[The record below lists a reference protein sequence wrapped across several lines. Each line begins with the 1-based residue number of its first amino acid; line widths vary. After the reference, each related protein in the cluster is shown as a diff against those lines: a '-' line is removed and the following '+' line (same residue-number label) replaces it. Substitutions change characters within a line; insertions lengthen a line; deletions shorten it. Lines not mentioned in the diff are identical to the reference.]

1 MKNYIYNNSLIGKK
15 EISQLLGW
23 SFSTYNFVKTYCL
36 ADELK
41 LLGFKYST
49 KSGISL
55 SIEDLQVTYN
65 KLQFIKHI
73 NNFLLTIEKEYLEN
87 IITESERYQKIVV
100 LWDIFNN
107 SLKDQTLTFFNNYDP
122 FNSVYVMSSSGAR
135 GNLLQVKQLIAM
147 RGLISNQK
155 GQLVNLPILKNFQ
168 EGLTI
173 TDYLMSGYGARKGV
187 IDTSLKTATS
197 GYLTRR
203 LVEVAHNILIREKD
217 CKSKYSLT
225 VEKIN
230 FKFSNN
236 LIGCILN
243 KPVLNSN
250 FLIKKNTIIT
260 SKIIQFLNSIKIKK
274 IYIRSPLTCI
284 LYNSICQKCYGWN
297 LANETLIDIGIAV
310 GVLAGQS
317 IGEPGTQLTMRTFH
331 TGGVVNF
338 IDKKKIHYNHIGII
352 QYNKNLKIKKI
363 RLNSGDF
370 VNITTKEGSIILI
383 PTKKS
388 QKIKKLI
395 IPKNTILFLK
405 NNQYI
410 NNSNNAI
417 GELEN
422 RKKKN
427 YIQQLPILTKSS
439 GEIKSILL
447 KKKVLNLNSKKLTW
461 ILEGELY
468 NTFFYSNIF
477 INFYPDYKINKENFV
492 FRSKII
498 NLTNIFIQFNKNKLT
513 NLRKIKKFH
522 TYIINDYNLKK
533 IKKIN
538 FLVLN
543 IKKQKYLLKF
553 YNKNSLNAKNIGYL
567 LLNSLKIFK
576 NGVFFYN
583 TALSIKTT
591 KNKYI
596 ILIKKNKFYNINFKS
611 TIFQIIK
618 KKLYKLKQYKKLYYP
633 GEIFKFKKDIILE
646 SNRSTFYKLRIYEIP
661 NLKYNSIYK
670 KKGYKIINK
679 LVIYKS
685 NRKIRTNGVFNFIKI
700 KLNIPNFDN
709 IKFFLDK
716 KNFFKLQFNQKIN
729 ILKNDLNICFLV
741 KNYQYLSKFSLLSYL
756 EFITKN
762 TEEIVK
768 FKIKKKENKIKQL
781 FIIYNKNCFIVNK
794 LTSLKNKNQS
804 PILFFKNKHMNTGK
818 ILFSNKNYLIIQ
830 KGLLYITIT
839 SKKQKNQFFYKDKD
853 FLNKNQLLGFILI
866 EKNIINDIIQG
877 LPLIEK
883 YLEIKF
889 KNILFNNYLAIKKN
903 NKQKKLFLKTRLDFF
918 GNFKRF
924 NFNFN
929 KNKEINVHLLLYN
942 YFNYF
947 FLCKIKTNFLFT
959 NYTASYNSFKEL
971 QFYLLKNIQS
981 IYQSQG
987 VFINDKHLKIIITNM
1002 TSNVLVLNIGD
1013 SPLIKY
1019 EIIDLYH
1026 ANYINNTLIIN
1037 SLSPIIYVPIL
1048 QGITKISLNNKS
1060 FLAASSFQST
1070 ISVLMKASLEGKI
1083 DWLQGL
1089 KENIIVGNS
1098 IPAGTRYPNFR
1109 NAFNKD

>member
-1 MKNYIYNNSLIGKK
+1 MKNYIYNNFRIGKK

-23 SFSTYNFVKTYCL
+23 SFSTHNFIKTYFL

-49 KSGISL
+49 KSGISI

-73 NNFLLTIEKEYLEN
+73 KNFLLNTEKEYLEN

-107 SLKDQTLTFFNNYDP
+107 SLKDQTLNFFNNYDP
-122 FNSVYVMSSSGAR
+122 FNSVYIMSSSGAR

-203 LVEVAHNILIREKD
+203 LVEAAHGILIREKD
-217 CKSKYSLT
+217 CKTKYSLI
-225 VEKIN
+225 VEKIK
-230 FKFSNN
+230 FKFSKT
-236 LIGCILN
+236 LIGCSLN
-243 KPVLNSN
+243 KSIVNSN

-260 SKIIQFLNSIKIKK
+260 SKIIQILNSTKIKK

-297 LANETLIDIGIAV
+297 LANETIIDIGIAV
-310 GVLAGQS
+310 GILAGQS

-338 IDKKKIHYNHIGII
+338 TEKKKISCNPNGII
-352 QYNKNLKIKKI
+352 QYNKDLKIKKI
-363 RLNSGDF
+363 KLNSGDF
-370 VNITTKEGSIILI
+370 VNITTKEGSLILI
-383 PTKKS
+383 PIKKS
-388 QKIKKLI
+388 QKIKKII

-410 NNSNNAI
+410 NSNDTI

-422 RKKKN
+422 RSQKN
-427 YIQQLPILTKSS
+427 YIQQFPILTKSS
-439 GEIKSILL
+439 GEITSILF
-447 KKKVLNLNSKKLTW
+447 KKKAFNLNLKELTW

-477 INFYPDYKINKENFV
+477 INFYSDYKINKENFI
-492 FRSKII
+492 FRSKVI
-498 NLTNIFIQFNKNKLT
+498 NLTNTFIKFNKNTLT
-513 NLRKIKKFH
+513 NLRKIEKFH
-522 TYIINDYNLKK
+522 TYNINNYNLKK
-533 IKKIN
+533 IRNIN
-538 FLVLN
+538 FLLLIV
-543 IKKQKYLLKF
+543 KRQKYLLKF
-553 YNKNSLNAKNIGYL
+553 YNKNSLYTKNIGYL
-567 LLNSLKIFK
+567 LLKAFKIFK
-576 NGVFFYN
+576 NGVLFYN
-583 TALSIKTT
+583 INLPIKNR
-591 KNKYI
+591 KKKYI

-611 TIFQIIK
+611 AIFQIIK
-618 KKLYKLKQYKKLYYP
+618 KKLYKLKHYKKLYYS
-633 GEIFKFKKDIILE
+633 GEVSKFKNDIILE
-646 SNRSTFYKLRIYEIP
+646 NTRSKFYKIKIYEIP
-661 NLKYNSIYK
+661 TLKYNSIYIK
-670 KKGYKIINK
+670 KNYKIINT
-679 LVIYKS
+679 VFIYKS
-685 NRKIRTNGVFNFIKI
+685 NRKIQTDCAFNLIKT
-700 KLNIPNFDN
+700 KLTVPIFNK

-716 KNFFKLQFNQKIN
+716 KKIFKLQFTRKIN
-729 ILKNDLNICFLV
+729 LLKKDLNICFLV
-741 KNYQYLSKFSLLSYL
+741 KNYQYLSKFSILNYL
-756 EFITKN
+756 EFLTKN
-762 TEEIVK
+762 TEEIVR
-768 FKIKKKENKIKQL
+768 FKIKKQKKNIKQL
-781 FIIYNKNCFIVNK
+781 FIVYNKNCFIINK
-794 LTSLKNKNQS
+794 SKFFKNTANS
-804 PILFFKNKHMNTGK
+804 SILFFKNKHLNTGK
-818 ILFSNKNYLIIQ
+818 ILFTNKNYLIVQ
-830 KGLLYITIT
+830 KGILYIAN
-839 SKKQKNQFFYKDKD
+839 KKQKNKFFYKKKD
-853 FLNKNQLLGFILI
+853 FLNKKQLLGFILI

-889 KNILFNNYLAIKKN
+889 KNLFFNKYSIIKKN
-903 NKQKKLFLKTRLDFF
+903 HKQKKIFSKTKLDFF
-918 GNFKRF
+918 GNFKQF

-929 KNKEINVHLLLYN
+929 KNKEINIHLLLYN

-947 FLCKIKTNFLFT
+947 FLCKIKKNFIFT
-959 NYTASYNSFKEL
+959 NYNASYNSFKEL
-971 QFYLLKNIQS
+971 QFHLLKTIQS

-987 VFINDKHLKIIITNM
+987 VSINDKHLKIIITNM
-1002 TSNVLVLNIGD
+1002 TSNVLILNIGD

-1060 FLAASSFQST
+1060 FLAASSFQNT

>member
-15 EISQLLGW
+15 EISRLLGW
-23 SFSTYNFVKTYCL
+23 SFSTYNFIKTYFL

-41 LLGFKYST
+41 LLGFNYST
-49 KSGISL
+49 KSGISI
-55 SIEDLQVTYN
+55 SIEDLQVTYT
-65 KLQFIKHI
+65 KLQFLQHI
-73 NNFLLTIEKEYLEN
+73 NNFLINTEKEYLEN

-107 SLKDQTLTFFNNYDP
+107 SLKDQTLHFFNNYDP

-155 GQLVNLPILKNFQ
+155 GQLVSLPILKNFQ
-168 EGLTI
+168 EGLSI

-203 LVEVAHNILIREKD
+203 LVEVAQGILIREKD
-217 CKSKYSLT
+217 CKTKYSLII
-225 VEKIN
+225 KKNKFN
-230 FKFSNN
+230 FSTTLN
-236 LIGCILN
+236 GCTLN
-243 KPVLNSN
+243 KPILNSQ
-250 FLIKKNTIIT
+250 FLIKKNTILT
-260 SKIIQFLNSIKIKK
+260 SKIIKYLNENKITK
-274 IYIRSPLTCI
+274 IYIRSPLTCT
-284 LYNSICQKCYGWN
+284 LYNSICQKCYGWD
-297 LANETLIDIGIAV
+297 LAYETIIDIGIAV

-338 IDKKKIHYNHIGII
+338 IDKKKINSNHTGLI

-363 RLNSGDF
+363 KLNSGDF
-370 VNITTKEGSIILI
+370 VNITTEEGSILLI

-410 NNSNNAI
+410 KNNNAI

-422 RKKKN
+422 KTKTN
-427 YIQQLPILTKSS
+427 YIQQIPILTKSS
-439 GEIKSILL
+439 GEIFSILF
-447 KKKVLNLNSKKLTW
+447 KKQIFMSRSKKLTW

-477 INFYPDYKINKENFV
+477 LNFYPDYKINKKNFI
-492 FRSKII
+492 FRSKIL
-498 NLTNIFIQFNKNKLT
+498 NFSNIFIKFNKHKIKNIRKIEKFQT
-513 NLRKIKKFH
+513 YKIKK
-522 TYIINDYNLKK
+522 YKLKK

-538 FLVLN
+538 FLLLSL
-543 IKKQKYLLKF
+543 KKQHYLLEF
-553 YNKNSLNAKNIGYL
+553 YNKNFLNAKNIGYL
-567 LLNSLKIFK
+567 LLKSFKVFK
-576 NGVFFYN
+576 NGILFYN
-583 TALSIKTT
+583 TNYSIKTR
-591 KNKYI
+591 KIKYI
-596 ILIKKNKFYNINFKS
+596 ILKRKNNFYNINFKS
-611 TIFQIIK
+611 MLFQIIK
-618 KKLYKLKQYKKLYYP
+618 KKVYKIKHYKKLYFSGEIIKFKKNIIITNNKSFYKIQLY
-633 GEIFKFKKDIILE
+633 EIFKL
-646 SNRSTFYKLRIYEIP
+646 N
-661 NLKYNSIYK
+661 YNPIYK
-670 KKGYKIINK
+670 KKNYKIINK
-679 LVIYKS
+679 LFIYKS
-685 NRKIRTNGVFNFIKI
+685 NRKIQTNFLFNLLKI
-700 KLNIPNFDN
+700 KLNLPIFNH
-709 IKFFLDK
+709 IKFFLNNK
-716 KNFFKLQFNQKIN
+716 KIINLHFSKKIN
-729 ILKNDLNICFLV
+729 IIKKNLNICFLC
-741 KNYQYLSKFSLLSYL
+741 KNYQYLSKFSILSYL
-756 EFITKN
+756 EFISKN
-762 TEEIVK
+762 AEEIIK
-768 FKIKKKENKIKQL
+768 FKIKKNKNKIKQI
-781 FIIYNKNCFIVNK
+781 FGIYNKNCFIVK
-794 LTSLKNKNQS
+794 KKKSLKNKNNS
-804 PILFFKNKHMNTGK
+804 TILFFKNKYMKTGK
-818 ILFSNKNYLIIQ
+818 ILFTNKNYLIIQ
-830 KGLLYITIT
+830 KGLLYISNSSQIKTN
-839 SKKQKNQFFYKDKD
+839 KFFYKNNN

-883 YLEIKF
+883 YFEIRF
-889 KNILFNNYLAIKKN
+889 KNPLI
-903 NKQKKLFLKTRLDFF
+903 NKYITSKKKLFLQLDLDFL
-918 GNFKRF
+918 GNFKLF
-924 NFNFN
+924 SDYLN
-929 KNKEINVHLLLYN
+929 KSKEINIHILLYN
-942 YFNYF
+942 YFRYF
-947 FLCKIKTNFLFT
+947 FRCKIQTNYLFT
-959 NYTASYNSFKEL
+959 NYNATYNSFKRL
-971 QFYLLKNIQS
+971 QFYLLTSIQS

-987 VFINDKHLKIIITNM
+987 VYINDKHLKIIINNM
-1002 TSNVLVLNIGD
+1002 TTNVLILNIGD

-1026 ANYINNTLIIN
+1026 VKYINNMLIFN

-1060 FLAASSFQST
+1060 FLAASSFQNT
-1070 ISVLMKASLEGKI
+1070 ISILMKASLEGKI